1 MQNRPISILFI
12 EDLHIVRYGI
22 KLLIK
27 TQSRVMCNVSEAS
40 CLSEAVD
47 LCNTN
52 DYDVVL
58 LDLSLPDSDYC
69 ISLRKLKEL
78 GLINKTLILTSNK
91 DEQIIRKCFSL
102 GSTGYILKNG
112 SPEEL
117 MRAILTVKRGDK
129 YYCSEAVQA
138 VLNGGRRVSPDNPDL
153 PNLLSKREFE
163 VVQLIAKDYSNI
175 QIAEF
180 THLSVRTVEGHRR
193 NIRSKLNIKTTTGL
207 IKYAMELMP
216 RV

>member
-1 MQNRPISILFI
+1 MQNKPISILFI

-27 TQSRVMCNVSEAS
+27 TQSRITCTVTEAAS
-40 CLSEAVD
+40 LSEAIG
-47 LCNTN
+47 LC
-52 DYDVVL
+52 DSHEFDVVL

-78 GLINKTLILTSNK
+78 GMINKTLILTSNK
-91 DEQIIRKCFSL
+91 DEQIIRKCFAL

-117 MRAILTVKRGDK
+117 IRAILTVKRGDK
-129 YYCSEAVQA
+129 YYCNEAVAA
-138 VLNGGRRVSPDNPDL
+138 VLNGGKRERADNPDL

-163 VVQLIAKDYSNI
+163 VVQLIAKDYSNV

-207 IKYAMELMP
+207 IKYAMELLP
-216 RV
+216 RA